1 MNVFHYFVIF
11 CAFINLSHSL
21 KLLIDGD
28 DFPEISEEWEADIA
42 FSYKPL
48 AGKCKEKNPFLLT
61 NKDKDNGYEN
71 NKKGQLCE
79 EKCKVDGTNT
89 DGFSEADITKY
100 CTQPAGGPN
109 KKFHEVAAKWAAH
122 MVAGRTDIKLCA
134 HVMSK
139 LVSMTNTE
147 TKCKK
152 TVVTAFDIKADTC
165 AVLAYKGSNGK
176 VTTTTASAYFCYTA
190 VGITWAKNDPKVKN
204 MDGEEFEIMA
214 TGTFS
219 LLKLLKKGSVKPSL
233 EVLANVDRAGTRCG
247 ATYIQ
252 NVTLQGQWVEDVG
265 VPQIQVRAESAVP
278 KTKALQINFQGTWER
293 LAQLSLNTNIQKAIR
308 EATAKKMILQFEK
321 IDVVVSI
328 DSHRIYEEGTKTKRF
343 ANFLNIAFDGIGK
356 ISGTS
361 LGGLLGRDS
370 HEAAAEIPKGCE
382 STNLVQLEKSKMI
395 STIEVIP

>member
-1 MNVFHYFVIF
+1 MKVLHYCAML

-21 KLLIDGD
+21 KLLVDGD
-28 DFPEISEEWEADIA
+28 DDIPEEWEADIA

-48 AGKCKEKNPFLLT
+48 AGKCKEKDPFLLS
-61 NKDKDNGYEN
+61 NKDSDNGYEN
-71 NKKGQLCE
+71 NKKGQLCDE
-79 EKCKVDGTNT
+79 QCKADGSNT
-89 DGFSEADITKY
+89 AGFSKADILKY
-100 CTQPAGGPN
+100 CTQPAGAAN
-109 KKFHEVAAKWAAH
+109 AKFHAVAAKWAAH
-122 MVAGRTDIKLCA
+122 MVAGRTSIKLCA
-134 HVMSK
+134 HVMAK
-139 LVSMTNTE
+139 LISISNTE

-165 AVLAYKGSNGK
+165 AVLAYKGSNGD
-176 VTTTTASAYFCYTA
+176 VGTATASGYFCYTA

-219 LLKLLKKGSVKPSL
+219 LLKLLMKDSAKPSL

-278 KTKALQINFQGTWER
+278 KTKALQVNFEGIWQQA
-293 LAQLSLNTNIQKAIR
+293 AQFSSNTNIQKAVR
-308 EATAKKMILQFEK
+308 EATAKKIILQFEK
-321 IDVVVSI
+321 VDVLVSI

-343 ANFLNIAFDGIGK
+343 ANFLNVAFDGVGK
-356 ISGTS
+356 ISGMS

-382 STNLVQLEKSKMI
+382 STNLIQREESGMF
-395 STIEVIP
+395 STIEVIA